1 MAVQITRKWQTP
13 VVMMPGVGPVYRP
26 NHFQTT
32 FTEGV
37 ETWLVANGY
46 AELIEP
52 KKVGAVDEGVDEGV
66 EDVVEPPKKAEKK
79 TSTGLPDQIIAAD
92 NVTTETAKEVAGF
105 GSKGRRKIPIKEAE
119 P

>member
-1 MAVQITRKWQTP
+1 MVVRLTSKWQTP
-13 VVMMPGVGPVYRP
+13 FVMMPGVGPVYRP
-26 NHFQTT
+26 NHFETT

-46 AELIEP
+46 AQLIEP
-52 KKVGAVDEGVDEGV
+52 ENV
-66 EDVVEPPKKAEKK
+66 EVFEEVVEPQKKAEKK
-79 TSTGLPDQIIAAD
+79 TTTGLPDQIIAAD
-92 NVTTETAKEVAGF
+92 NVTKETAREVADF